1 MDTHKN
7 PVFSFEK
14 LQVWQKARVFY
25 REVYTL
31 TKQYP
36 PDQQFSLVS
45 QLRRAAL
52 SVPSNIAEGASRM
65 GCKEF
70 LHFISIAYGSLM
82 EAMNQLI
89 LSEDLGLVGKE
100 QMQVMRN
107 LVAEIAR
114 MLSSLRKTIQSDSNL
129 INF

>member
-1 MDTHKN
+1 MDTHQT

-52 SVPSNIAEGASRM
+52 SVPSNIAEGASRL
-65 GCKEF
+65 GSKEF

>member
-1 MDTHKN
+1 MDTHKT
-7 PVFSFEK
+7 PVFSVEK

-31 TKQYP
+31 TRQYP

-52 SVPSNIAEGASRM
+52 SVPSNIADEASRM
-65 GCKEF
+65 GSKEF

>member
-1 MDTHKN
+1 
-7 PVFSFEK
+7 
-14 LQVWQKARVFY
+14 
-25 REVYTL
+25 
-31 TKQYP
+31 
-36 PDQQFSLVS
+36 
-45 QLRRAAL
+45 
-52 SVPSNIAEGASRM
+52 M

>member
-1 MDTHKN
+1 
-7 PVFSFEK
+7 
-14 LQVWQKARVFY
+14 
-25 REVYTL
+25 
-31 TKQYP
+31 
-36 PDQQFSLVS
+36 
-45 QLRRAAL
+45 
-52 SVPSNIAEGASRM
+52 M
-65 GCKEF
+65 GCKEI

>member
-45 QLRRAAL
+45 QLRR
-52 SVPSNIAEGASRM
+52 VPSNIAEGASRM
-65 GCKEF
+65 GSKEF

>member
-31 TKQYP
+31 TRQYP

-52 SVPSNIAEGASRM
+52 SVPSNSAEGASRM
-65 GCKEF
+65 GSKEF